1 MSAPTPETAENSDRA
16 RTSLEALRTEIAKAV
31 VGQDPAVTGLVV
43 ALLCRGHVLLEGVPG
58 VAKTLLV
65 RTLAASLELDTKRV
79 QFTPDLMPSDV
90 TGSLVYD
97 ARTAEFSFQP
107 GPVFTNLLLADEINR
122 TPPKT
127 QSSLLEAMEERQVT
141 VDGTPRL
148 LPDPFLVAATQNPVE
163 YEGTYPL
170 PEAQL
175 DRFLLKLTVPLPTR
189 EDEINVLTRHAEGFN
204 PRDLQAAGV
213 RPVAG
218 PADLEAARA
227 AVAKTSVSAEIAGY
241 VVDICRATRE
251 SPSLTLGVS
260 PRGATALLSTA
271 RAWAWLTGRDYVIPG
286 RCEGPGPAH
295 PAPPDPAP
303 ARSGDGRSHR
313 RLRHH
318 RDPHPRPRPPLRSC
332 PMALTGRTALLAAL
346 GSLPVGIL
354 APSWTGMLAVNAP
367 LSLAILCDYALAA
380 PVRTLR
386 FTRSGDTSVRLGD
399 SAEVQLTVTNPSS
412 RRLRAHLR
420 DAWPPSSWHTGT
432 EQAASRHKLTVPA
445 GERRR
450 LTTVLRPTRRG
461 DRHAERVTVRS
472 YGPLGLAA
480 RQGNHQVPWTVRVLP
495 PFTSR
500 KHLPSRLARLRELDG
515 RTSVLIR
522 GQGTEF
528 DSLRDYVPGDDT
540 RSIDWRATAR
550 QTTVAVRTWRPE
562 RDRHI
567 LVVLDTGRTSA
578 GRVGDVPRLDA
589 AMDAA
594 LLLTALASRA
604 GDRVD
609 LLAYDRRIRAQVQ
622 GRSGGDLLPA
632 AGQRPRSAGTRTRR
646 DRRPRP
652 QRHRAAAAPRAAP

>member
-1 MSAPTPETAENSDRA
+1 
-16 RTSLEALRTEIAKAV
+16 
-31 VGQDPAVTGLVV
+31 
-43 ALLCRGHVLLEGVPG
+43 
-58 VAKTLLV
+58 
-65 RTLAASLELDTKRV
+65 
-79 QFTPDLMPSDV
+79 
-90 TGSLVYD
+90 
-97 ARTAEFSFQP
+97 
-107 GPVFTNLLLADEINR
+107 
-122 TPPKT
+122 
-127 QSSLLEAMEERQVT
+127 
-141 VDGTPRL
+141 
-148 LPDPFLVAATQNPVE
+148 
-163 YEGTYPL
+163 
-170 PEAQL
+170 
-175 DRFLLKLTVPLPTR
+175 
-189 EDEINVLTRHAEGFN
+189 
-204 PRDLQAAGV
+204 
-213 RPVAG
+213 
-218 PADLEAARA
+218 
-227 AVAKTSVSAEIAGY
+227 
-241 VVDICRATRE
+241 
-251 SPSLTLGVS
+251 
-260 PRGATALLSTA
+260 
-271 RAWAWLTGRDYVIPG
+271 
-286 RCEGPGPAH
+286 
-295 PAPPDPAP
+295 
-303 ARSGDGRSHR
+303 
-313 RLRHH
+313 
-318 RDPHPRPRPPLRSC
+318 
-332 PMALTGRTALLAAL
+332 MALTGRTALFAAL

-399 SAEVQLTVTNPSS
+399 SAKVQLTVTNTSS

-420 DAWPPSSWHTGT
+420 DAWPPSSWLTGT
-432 EQAASRHKLTVPA
+432 EQAASRHRLTVPS

-461 DRHAERVTVRS
+461 DREAERVTVRS

-480 RQGNHQVPWTVRVLP
+480 RQGSHQVPWTVRVLP

-550 QTTVAVRTWRPE
+550 QSTVAVRTWRPE

-594 LLLTALASRA
+594 LLLTVLASRA

-622 GRSGGDLLPA
+622 GRSAGDLLPA
-632 AGQRPRSAGTRTRR
+632 VVNALAPLEPELVETDARGLSATALHSAPRRSLIVLLTSLDAAPIEEGLLPVLPQLTKRHTVLVASVADPHIEQMTKTRGTVEAVYEAAAGTQAQAQRRRTAEQL
-646 DRRPRP
+646 
-652 QRHRAAAAPRAAP
+652 QRHGVTVVDATPDQLAPALADAYLALKAAGRL

>member
-1 MSAPTPETAENSDRA
+1 
-16 RTSLEALRTEIAKAV
+16 
-31 VGQDPAVTGLVV
+31 
-43 ALLCRGHVLLEGVPG
+43 
-58 VAKTLLV
+58 
-65 RTLAASLELDTKRV
+65 
-79 QFTPDLMPSDV
+79 
-90 TGSLVYD
+90 
-97 ARTAEFSFQP
+97 
-107 GPVFTNLLLADEINR
+107 
-122 TPPKT
+122 
-127 QSSLLEAMEERQVT
+127 
-141 VDGTPRL
+141 
-148 LPDPFLVAATQNPVE
+148 
-163 YEGTYPL
+163 
-170 PEAQL
+170 
-175 DRFLLKLTVPLPTR
+175 
-189 EDEINVLTRHAEGFN
+189 
-204 PRDLQAAGV
+204 
-213 RPVAG
+213 
-218 PADLEAARA
+218 
-227 AVAKTSVSAEIAGY
+227 
-241 VVDICRATRE
+241 
-251 SPSLTLGVS
+251 
-260 PRGATALLSTA
+260 
-271 RAWAWLTGRDYVIPG
+271 
-286 RCEGPGPAH
+286 
-295 PAPPDPAP
+295 
-303 ARSGDGRSHR
+303 
-313 RLRHH
+313 
-318 RDPHPRPRPPLRSC
+318 
-332 PMALTGRTALLAAL
+332 MALTGRTALLAAL

-367 LSLAILCDYALAA
+367 LSLAILCDYVLAA

-399 SAEVQLTVTNPSS
+399 SAEVQLAVTNPSN

-480 RQGNHQVPWTVRVLP
+480 RQGNHRVPWTVRVLP

-550 QTTVAVRTWRPE
+550 RTTVAVRTWRPE

-622 GRSGGDLLPA
+622 GRSAGDLLPA
-632 AGQRPRSAGTRTRR
+632 LVNALAPLEPELVETDARGLSAAALTSAPRRSLIVLLTSLDAAPIEEGLLPVLPQLTQRHTVLVASVADPHIQQMSTSRGTVEAVYDAAAGTQAQAQRRRTAEQL
-646 DRRPRP
+646 
-652 QRHRAAAAPRAAP
+652 QRHGVTVVDATPDNLAPALADAYLALKAAGRL

>member
-1 MSAPTPETAENSDRA
+1 
-16 RTSLEALRTEIAKAV
+16 
-31 VGQDPAVTGLVV
+31 
-43 ALLCRGHVLLEGVPG
+43 
-58 VAKTLLV
+58 
-65 RTLAASLELDTKRV
+65 
-79 QFTPDLMPSDV
+79 
-90 TGSLVYD
+90 
-97 ARTAEFSFQP
+97 
-107 GPVFTNLLLADEINR
+107 
-122 TPPKT
+122 
-127 QSSLLEAMEERQVT
+127 
-141 VDGTPRL
+141 
-148 LPDPFLVAATQNPVE
+148 
-163 YEGTYPL
+163 
-170 PEAQL
+170 
-175 DRFLLKLTVPLPTR
+175 
-189 EDEINVLTRHAEGFN
+189 
-204 PRDLQAAGV
+204 
-213 RPVAG
+213 
-218 PADLEAARA
+218 
-227 AVAKTSVSAEIAGY
+227 
-241 VVDICRATRE
+241 
-251 SPSLTLGVS
+251 
-260 PRGATALLSTA
+260 
-271 RAWAWLTGRDYVIPG
+271 
-286 RCEGPGPAH
+286 
-295 PAPPDPAP
+295 
-303 ARSGDGRSHR
+303 
-313 RLRHH
+313 
-318 RDPHPRPRPPLRSC
+318 
-332 PMALTGRTALLAAL
+332 MALTGRTALIAAL

-386 FTRSGDTSVRLGD
+386 FTRSGDTSVRLGE
-399 SAEVQLTVTNPSS
+399 SATVQLTVTNPSP
-412 RRLRAHLR
+412 RRLRAQLR
-420 DAWPPSSWHTGT
+420 DAWPPSSWGTGT
-432 EQAASRHKLTVPA
+432 EQAASRHRTTVPG

-450 LTTVLRPTRRG
+450 VTTVLRPTRRG

-480 RQGNHQVPWTVRVLP
+480 RQGNHKVPWTVRVLP

-622 GRSGGDLLPA
+622 GRSAGELLPA
-632 AGQRPRSAGTRTRR
+632 MVNALAPLEPELVETDARGLSATALKCAPRRSLIVLLTSLDAAPIEEGLLPVLPQLTQRHTVLVASVADPQIQRMSSARGNVEAVYDAAAGTQTQLQRRRTAEQL
-646 DRRPRP
+646 
-652 QRHRAAAAPRAAP
+652 QRHGVTVVDAAPDDLAPALADAYLALKAAGRL